1 MNKVLL
7 KWEPYSPSMPRR
19 VARMVLGFQTIRIPS
34 VFFLMEPGQNITKQI
49 LKVSPIKNLDKTSGE
64 LDEGVRYIERDL
76 PTYICISVV
85 TFLRRSG
92 LNLLIKEFAISGKEK
107 KRVSRKSSFFLFVLT
122 KYLLTYQ
129 RALI

>member
-7 KWEPYSPSMPRR
+7 KWEPYSPSLPRR
-19 VARMVLGFQTIRIPS
+19 VARMVLGFQTILIPS
-34 VFFLMEPGQNITKQI
+34 VFFNGTWLEYYKANIKSLPHKKT
-49 LKVSPIKNLDKTSGE
+49 LDKTSGE

-92 LNLLIKEFAISGKEK
+92 LNLRIKEFALSRKEK
-107 KRVSRKSSFFLFVLT
+107 KRVSRKSSFFCSF
-122 KYLLTYQ
+122 
-129 RALI
+129 